1 MGDQKKVLREG
12 EGDVQGAMEA
22 VRDRFMI
29 DGKDVEGRFAM
40 LQHLMPAKTLA
51 APMHRHTNEDEYSF
65 VVKGRVGAI
74 RNGEEVV
81 AEAGDLIFKP
91 RDEWHTFWNAGDEP
105 AVVLE
110 LISPGGFE
118 QAFREMH
125 ALGES
130 MDPEKMVEIATRYGC
145 EADFDATGA
154 VIEKHG
160 LIF

>member
-1 MGDQKKVLREG
+1 MNSQKKVLRAG
-12 EGDVQGAMEA
+12 DGDVQGAMEA

-29 DGKDVEGRFAM
+29 EGKEVGGRFAL

-65 VVKGRVGAI
+65 VLKGRVGAI
-74 RNGEEVV
+74 RNGEEVI
-81 AEAGDLIFKP
+81 AEVGDLIFKP

-125 ALGES
+125 ALGENL
-130 MDPEKMVEIATRYGC
+130 DPDKMVAIVTRYGC
-145 EADFDATGA
+145 EADFEATGS